1 LVLLSNLPS
10 EGFLKQDTSLSHSLT
25 IVVGGRV
32 AVTGDDAKRLEAI
45 ANDDEIQDG
54 DFCKVA

>member
-1 LVLLSNLPS
+1 M
-10 EGFLKQDTSLSHSLT
+10 
-25 IVVGGRV
+25 

-54 DFCKVA
+54 DFWKVPIRSSKLSFCGSDVESSSFLPIPT